1 MSQVLDLAGRLRGL
15 SDEELIRLLRLRGG
29 SSASLKDFF
38 DLAEWLLQPKN
49 MATFV
54 NSLPKSAL
62 LYASASEASTKSKD
76 GNSLLDFLRTANL
89 VAFNSQPSLDAKSKP
104 LNIGETDS
112 VAGIHAFETLAAITE
127 LIFDLEHRILRD
139 VGKQGI
145 SLADT
150 KRIASLTGKELDFVR
165 AIFELAA
172 AAGLISSTDGRW
184 ALTARAAEWID
195 LTARK
200 RWQLLASTW
209 LELLGIGA
217 TAELNDEI
225 SVGGWLD
232 KALRDCFPLERFETA
247 SRFGHIL
254 TYSELLGLAVDGSAS
269 TWTLT
274 LLGGDTTKASA
285 TIEKSLPTT
294 QSRIIIQGDL
304 SVIAP
309 GPLSTDDERQLRA
322 FVDIEQAGLASRYRL
337 SALSVSFGMET
348 GLSVEQMR
356 ETLQRLSGT
365 SLPQPV
371 EYLLNDAV
379 KRFGRIRV
387 IEDSRSGGCFVMSS
401 DATLL
406 TELVNDSRLKPYN
419 LIRIDSESLSSR
431 FARDIL
437 YFGLREVGQTA
448 IRSDRSGATISPLKV
463 VAAAAQKTESGD
475 WAETVARLRQSDQS
489 ISSSSDDESI
499 MRQIMLAIKSK
510 AKISVTFKGQNDI
523 ELTMTLEPNGV
534 ANGRM
539 RARDRKADIER
550 TIPIA
555 NISAVSFL

>member
-29 SSASLKDFF
+29 SSTNLKDFF

-49 MATFV
+49 MASFV

-62 LYASASEASTKSKD
+62 VYASQAGFSQGAP
-76 GNSLLDFLRTANL
+76 LLDFVREGGY
-89 VAFNSQPSLDAKSKP
+89 VSFEGEVSAKKAVKS

-112 VAGIHAFETLAAITE
+112 VAGIHAFETLAAISE
-127 LIFDLEHRILRD
+127 LILDLEHRILRD

-150 KRIASLTGKELDFVR
+150 KRIAALTGKELDFVR

-172 AAGLISSTDGRW
+172 AAGLISSADGRW
-184 ALTARAAEWID
+184 ALTVRAAQWVD
-195 LTARK
+195 YSARE

-209 LELLGIGA
+209 LELLGLGA
-217 TAELNDEI
+217 SAELRNETAVGESLDE
-225 SVGGWLD
+225 
-232 KALRDCFPLERFETA
+232 ALRDCFPLERFDA
-247 SRFGHIL
+247 SSRFGHIL
-254 TYSELLGLAVDGSAS
+254 TYSELLGLAVAGTVSS
-269 TWTLT
+269 WTLD
-274 LLGGDTTKASA
+274 LLGGDVAGASA
-285 TIEKSLPTT
+285 LIEKSLPQT
-294 QSRIIIQGDL
+294 QDRIIIQGDL

-337 SALSVSFGMET
+337 SALSVSFGMES
-348 GLSVEQMR
+348 GLSATQMR
-356 ETLQRLSGT
+356 ETLQRLSGGV
-365 SLPQPV
+365 LPQPV
-371 EYLLNDAV
+371 DYLLNDAV

-387 IEDSRSGGCFVMSS
+387 VEDARSGGCTVFSS
-401 DATLL
+401 DPTLL
-406 TELVNDSRLKPYN
+406 TELANDSRLKPYN
-419 LIRIDSESLSSR
+419 LIRIDSEALSSR

-437 YFGLREVGQTA
+437 YFGLREVGHTA

-463 VAAAAQKTESGD
+463 VAAATQKAESGD
-475 WAETVARLRQSDQS
+475 WAETVARLRDSDHQ
-489 ISSSSDDESI
+489 ISASSDDESI

-510 AKISVTFKGQNDI
+510 AKVSVTFLGQNDV
-523 ELTMTLEPNGV
+523 EVVMTLEPSGV

-555 NISAVSFL
+555 NISAIGFL

>member
-1 MSQVLDLAGRLRGL
+1 MSQVLDLAGRLRDL

-29 SSASLKDFF
+29 SSTNLKDFF

-49 MATFV
+49 MASFV

-62 LYASASEASTKSKD
+62 VYASQAGLGQGSP
-76 GNSLLDFLRTANL
+76 LLDFIRDGGYVSFKGEAS
-89 VAFNSQPSLDAKSKP
+89 AKKPDRSLS
-104 LNIGETDS
+104 IGETDS
-112 VAGIHAFETLAAITE
+112 VAGIHAFEALAAISE
-127 LIFDLEHRILRD
+127 LILDLEHRMLRD

-150 KRIASLTGKELDFVR
+150 KRIAALTGKELDFVR

-172 AAGLISSTDGRW
+172 AAGLISSVDGRW
-184 ALTARAAEWID
+184 SLTIRAAQWVG
-195 LTARK
+195 LSARE
-200 RWQLLASTW
+200 RWRLLASTW

-217 TAELNDEI
+217 SAELRRETAVGESLDE
-225 SVGGWLD
+225 
-232 KALRDCFPLERFETA
+232 ALRDCFPLERFDAT

-254 TYSELLGLAVDGSAS
+254 TYSELLGLAVEGAVS
-269 TWTLT
+269 TWTLD
-274 LLGGDTTKASA
+274 LLDGNLGGASEL
-285 TIEKSLPTT
+285 IEKSLPRT
-294 QSRIIIQGDL
+294 QDRIIIQGDL

-337 SALSVSFGMET
+337 SALSVSFGMES
-348 GLSVEQMR
+348 GLSAAQMR
-356 ETLQRLSGT
+356 ETLQRLSGGA
-365 SLPQPV
+365 LPQPV
-371 EYLLNDAV
+371 DYLLNDAV

-387 IEDSRSGGCFVMSS
+387 VEDARSGGCTVFSS
-401 DATLL
+401 DPTLL
-406 TELVNDSRLKPYN
+406 TELANDSRLKPYN
-419 LIRIDSESLSSR
+419 LIRIDSEALSSR

-437 YFGLREVGQTA
+437 YFGLREVGHTA
-448 IRSDRSGATISPLKV
+448 IRSDRAGATISPLKV
-463 VAAAAQKTESGD
+463 VASAAQKAESGD
-475 WAETVARLRQSDQS
+475 WAETVARLRESDQQ
-489 ISSSSDDESI
+489 ISASSDDESI

-510 AKISVTFKGQNDI
+510 AKVSVTFLGQNDVEI
-523 ELTMTLEPNGV
+523 NMTLEPSGV

-555 NISAVSFL
+555 NISAISFL